1 VPNAPA
7 QVFLTATGRL
17 LVANQGTKH
26 QPGTTLSVLDAA
38 TLNDVGRVDVGSG
51 PHGVVAEPAGRFAW
65 VTNQFDGTLS
75 TVDLVGLSQVAVT
88 TVGANPNGVS
98 FSTTTVRGSSPRQ
111 VSVSVPPREDR
122 GEHSHSSGH

>member
-7 QVFLTATGRL
+7 QVFLTTTGRL

-38 TLNDVGRVDVGSG
+38 TLHEVSRVDVGSG

-65 VTNQFDGTLS
+65 VTNQFDGTVS
-75 TVDLVGLSQVAVT
+75 TVDLVALSRVAVT

-98 FSTTTVRGSSPRQ
+98 FSTTTMRGSSPRQ